1 MLFFLKNIAILS
13 YRIWYYLLTAISI
26 IILFV
31 FLFTSVLRRAWYPIF
46 FKIARV
52 WAYMILIGM
61 GFRPVIKKE
70 FELKKGRSYMIVANH
85 TSMIDIMLML
95 YITKYPVVFVGKKE
109 LTPSLLS
116 NCLDLFNASGVKKVE
131 SIR

>member
-1 MLFFLKNIAILS
+1 
-13 YRIWYYLLTAISI
+13 
-26 IILFV
+26 
-31 FLFTSVLRRAWYPIF
+31 
-46 FKIARV
+46 
-52 WAYMILIGM
+52 M

-109 LTPSLLS
+109 LSKIPMFGFMHLIILI
-116 NCLDLFNASGVKKVE
+116 L
-131 SIR
+131 